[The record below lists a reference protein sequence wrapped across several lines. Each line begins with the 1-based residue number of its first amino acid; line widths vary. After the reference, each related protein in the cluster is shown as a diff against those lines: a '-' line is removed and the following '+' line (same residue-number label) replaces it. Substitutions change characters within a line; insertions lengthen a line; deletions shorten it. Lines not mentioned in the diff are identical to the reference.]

1 MKWKEQAIILG
12 TRQYGETSVIL
23 EVMTR
28 QHGRYMGVVKGGRSR
43 RMAVLLQPGNFV
55 EAEWWARLDEHL
67 GLFRLEALDLHA
79 ARLILFP
86 EALYALQLIV
96 FHLRLL
102 PERDPHPILYDILH
116 LFMQNFDEPFI
127 NAELLVRFEM
137 RFLEELGF
145 GLDLSRCAA
154 TGRLEKLCYVS
165 PKSGRAVCEEAGH
178 PWREKLLNLPQ
189 FLVQRTV
196 RPVDFSDI
204 KNGFILTGFF
214 LMRHVWEPRNI
225 KQPSVRISLIQLF
238 EQRFRMQASFVD
250 LKTINRM

>member
-23 EVMTR
+23 EIMTR
-28 QHGRYMGVVKGGRSR
+28 LHGRYMGVVKGGRSR
-43 RMAVLLQPGNFV
+43 RMAALLQPGNFV

-67 GLFRLEALDLHA
+67 GLFRVEALDLHA
-79 ARLILFP
+79 AQLIVLP
-86 EALYALQLIV
+86 DALYALQLIA

-116 LFMQNFDEPFI
+116 LFMQNFEETFV

-137 RFLEELGF
+137 RLLEELGF

-154 TGRLEKLCYVS
+154 TGRQERLCYVS
-165 PKSGRAVCEEAGH
+165 PKSGRAVCEEAGS
-178 PWREKLLNLPQ
+178 PWKEKLLILPQ

-196 RPVDFSDI
+196 RPVDFNDI
-204 KNGFILTGFF
+204 LNGFILTGFF
-214 LMRHVWEPRNI
+214 LMRHVWEPRDM
-225 KQPSVRISLIQLF
+225 KQPSVRMKLIQLF
-238 EQRFRMQASFVD
+238 ERRFRMQ
-250 LKTINRM
+250 T

>member
-12 TRQYGETSVIL
+12 TRRYGETSVIL
-23 EVMTR
+23 EIMTR

-43 RMAVLLQPGNFV
+43 RMAALLQPGNFI

-86 EALYALQLIV
+86 EALYTLQLIT

-102 PERDPHPILYDILH
+102 PERDPHPILYDIFH
-116 LFMQNFDEPFI
+116 LFMQNFYEPFV

-137 RFLEELGF
+137 RLLEELGF
-145 GLDLSRCAA
+145 GLDLSCCAA
-154 TGRLEKLCYVS
+154 TGSRENLRYVS

-178 PWREKLLNLPQ
+178 PWKEKLFILPQ
-189 FLVQRTV
+189 FLVKRTD
-196 RPVDFSDI
+196 RPVDFNDI
-204 KNGFILTGFF
+204 INGFTLTGFF
-214 LMRHVWEPRNI
+214 LMRHVLDPRGI
-225 KQPSVRISLIQLF
+225 KQPSVRMNLIQLF
-238 EQRFRMQASFVD
+238 ERRFRIQALVY
-250 LKTINRM
+250 